1 MWDKKMAAEK
11 PKIESKHEKSNMPW
25 LRLLFS
31 ILIILVALNN
41 FFNWVSV
48 TDLVTN
54 ILLLISGVWILII
67 IILET
72 VYHSRA
78 ETLKKYI

>member
-1 MWDKKMAAEK
+1 MAEK
-11 PKIESKHEKSNMPW
+11 TAKVASKHEKSNLPW

-31 ILIILVALNN
+31 IFIILVALNN
-41 FFNWVSV
+41 FFKWILLNEMI
-48 TDLVTN
+48 TN
-54 ILLLISGVWILII
+54 ILLLAAGIWILII

-72 VYHSRA
+72 IYHRRA